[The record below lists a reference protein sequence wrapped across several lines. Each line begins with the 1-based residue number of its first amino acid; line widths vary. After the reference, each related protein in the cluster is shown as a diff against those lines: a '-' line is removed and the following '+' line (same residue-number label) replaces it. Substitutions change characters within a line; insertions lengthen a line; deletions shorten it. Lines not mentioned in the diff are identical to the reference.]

1 VDTEIFKNNLTALE
15 AKYPVLAS
23 IIKKNRIEES
33 GYKIIPAETGEPNLL
48 VASSNSFIMLYD
60 NASPYE
66 YCRKF
71 FEGMNITYAPVVL
84 FLGFGLGYHLHMFT
98 QLYANKVHAKKIIVF
113 EDNINFF
120 HLAMEM
126 IDFSHLITHPDIH
139 FFIGEDPGDSFP
151 KIRREILT
159 DKGTA
164 LHLRSTKVIP
174 LPANIHLNDK
184 FYHEALNNTRMAFR
198 QAMIIAGND
207 PTDSF
212 IGIDNM
218 LGNIKPIVS
227 HPGINQLKDKFK
239 GIPAVT
245 VASGPSLKKNMH
257 LLRDI
262 RDRALIISCDSN
274 FLPLMKRD
282 IRPHIVASLER
293 TAGTGQFYE
302 GTQDVDGIY
311 LAFCPLVQPDVYDS
325 FQGKKIIVFRPFS
338 HFDWFHLDKG
348 TLPIGPSVSNMAF
361 SIAEY
366 LGCDPI
372 IMIGQDLAFAEGG
385 DTHVEDMRFGERDE
399 NYYSSIIKTEGNDG
413 NPVNTSR
420 TWEIFKMAHEEDII
434 SYKGLCINATE
445 GGAKIRGAH
454 VMPFAEVIKKYCQ
467 KEVFPEAIIADSISD
482 FEQKVNVP
490 KELKFLLDRC
500 IDTRHALGKSL
511 KILLEYRKE
520 ILETQINMVRPF
532 MYEGREVDSGH
543 LFSIAERFLVI
554 MDTLLK
560 DRKAYDIM
568 THTMQ
573 PLIIW
578 FTNKINYLREIYS
591 HEDCLHSA
599 QILMIKDWL
608 GVSGQ
613 LFVST
618 IDALERTEKMIIAE
632 LEGESPIA

>member
-1 VDTEIFKNNLTALE
+1 MDNEIFKKNLSALQD
-15 AKYPVLAS
+15 KYSTLAS
-23 IIKKNRIEES
+23 KIKKNTIEES
-33 GYKIIPAETGEPNLL
+33 RYKIVPAETGEPNLI
-48 VASSNSFIMLYD
+48 VASNNSFIMLYD
-60 NASPYE
+60 NTSPYE
-66 YCRKF
+66 YCKNYF
-71 FEGMNITYAPVVL
+71 DGLDITYAPVVL
-84 FLGFGLGYHLHMFT
+84 FLGFGLGYHLHIFN
-98 QLYANKVHAKKIIVF
+98 QLYADKAQAKKILVF
-113 EDNINFF
+113 EEDINLF
-120 HLAMEM
+120 HLAMTM
-126 IDFSHLITHPDIH
+126 IDFSSFINHPDIH
-139 FFIGEDPGDSFP
+139 FFVGEDSGGTFP
-151 KIRREILT
+151 QIRRKIML
-159 DKGTA
+159 DKGTV

-174 LPANIHLNDK
+174 LPANVHLNDE
-184 FYHEALNNTRMAFR
+184 FYREVLNNTRMAFR

-212 IGIDNM
+212 IGIDNV

-227 HPGINQLKDKFK
+227 HPGINQLRDKFK
-239 GIPAVT
+239 GRPAVT
-245 VASGPSLKKNMH
+245 VASGPSLEKNMH
-257 LLRDI
+257 LLKDI

-302 GTQDVDGIY
+302 GTPDVDGIY

-325 FQGKKIIVFRPFS
+325 FRGKKIIVYRPFS
-338 HFDWFHLDKG
+338 HFDWLHLDKG

-372 IMIGQDLAFAEGG
+372 IMIGQDLAFAEDG

-399 NYYSSIIKTEGNDG
+399 NYYSSIIETEGNYEKT
-413 NPVNTSR
+413 VKTSR
-420 TWEIFKMAHEEDII
+420 TWEIFKTAHEDDI
-434 SYKGLCINATE
+434 SFYKGLCINATE

-454 VMPFAEVIKKYCQ
+454 VMTFAEVIKKYCQ
-467 KEVFPEAIIADSISD
+467 NEFFPEEIIADSISA

-490 KELKFLLDRC
+490 KELKSLLNRC
-500 IDTRHALGKSL
+500 IDTRFALENSL

-520 ILETQINMVRPF
+520 ILDVQTNIVRPF
-532 MYEGREVDSGH
+532 MYEGRDVDSGH
-543 LFSIAERFLVI
+543 LFSIAERFVVI
-554 MDTLLK
+554 TGTLME
-560 DRKAYDIM
+560 DQNAYGIM
-568 THTMQ
+568 AHTVH
-573 PLIIW
+573 PLIVW

-608 GVSGQ
+608 GVIGQ

-618 IDALERTEKMIIAE
+618 IDSLERTEKTIIAE
-632 LEGESPIA
+632 LEGVRKVA